1 MHKKLRNMRLK
12 TTLLLL
18 LNLFFINA
26 FSQDS
31 AYEEYTHFLA
41 NPKLSI
47 ADFEKFRTQY
57 RDKGTD
63 IEGQIVIENIYR
75 RTLSGE
81 YEQHLYSFSRNLGK
95 RKYDYYALNI
105 ISIDNQI
112 IFSELKKLNQDTV
125 SIQHKCQQYRDLI
138 QNMHSNTNFKPDT
151 THLYFNPPHLIFVGF
166 NCKVDGEYDV
176 ENEADSLKKL
186 VYSKNKTE
194 IIKWCLSLSPEIRC
208 YGAIGLYHL
217 QKNGVLL
224 NDKERALLRKISKE
238 QTSVYGCG
246 GCVEGGYLY
255 SVRGMYEQGKKD
267 FDDELAVPR
276 A

>member
-1 MHKKLRNMRLK
+1 MGLK
-12 TTLLLL
+12 ITLLLL
-18 LNLFFINA
+18 LNLFLINA
-26 FSQDS
+26 FSQGA
-31 AYEEYTHFLA
+31 AYEECTRFLA
-41 NPKLSI
+41 HKKISLF
-47 ADFEKFRTQY
+47 DFERFRTKF

-75 RTLSGE
+75 RILYKE
-81 YEQHLYSFSRNLGK
+81 YEQHLYSFSKNLGK
-95 RKYDYYALNI
+95 RKYEYYALHI
-105 ISIDNQI
+105 ISMDNQI
-112 IFSELKKLNQDTV
+112 IFSELKKLGQDTTV
-125 SIQHKCQQYRDLI
+125 SIQHKRQQYKELI
-138 QNMHSNTNFKPDT
+138 QDIHSYTSFKPDT
-151 THLYFNPPHLIFVGF
+151 THKYFNPPHLIFVGF

-176 ENEADSLKKL
+176 EIEADTLKKL
-186 VYSKNKTE
+186 VQTKNKTE

-224 NDKERALLRKISKE
+224 NDNERALLRRISKE

-246 GCVEGGYLY
+246 GCVEGGYLH

-267 FDDELAVPR
+267 FKDELPMPR